1 MKLVCCNMF
10 LLYRITRWV
19 GDLIVLKK
27 SATSNISRSSLLQVH
42 FSMSFALYNSL
53 CLWTC

>member
-1 MKLVCCNMF
+1 VKLVCCNMF